1 VVLGI
6 IAVMVAVKVL
16 VEVTISDFVIVCT
29 KLTEAEAVMVP
40 LTRPDTTADCEAV
53 AVLVTIDVTVPVK
66 MPTSVPVG
74 PVGVSTGHEVPLTDV
89 APDETVPVPGFA
101 VAVDEVGESA
111 EHAANNMHSDSM
123 ENPEK
128 ARRVRSVMP
137 MTSFSSRFG
146 SNRSGERTHQSPL
159 DSHDKPLPWARIRS
173 NGRGRC
179 LWSIHAHLEFGN

>member
-173 NGRGRC
+173 NRRGRC
-179 LWSIHAHLEFGN
+179 L